1 MEMNNNRGVI
11 AAFFFVV
18 VGLGIYLLWIRESGL
33 WVQALVDYFNR
44 MPYRMVSLG
53 VILLVDLVFV
63 VSFLVNVI
71 EQKIS
76 GQRLRAAEKLG
87 QR

>member
-1 MEMNNNRGVI
+1 M
-11 AAFFFVV
+11 AFVFVV
-18 VGLGIYLLWIRESGL
+18 IGLGIYLMWTSDGGL
-33 WVQALVDYFNR
+33 WGEAVVDYFRR

-53 VILLVDLVFV
+53 IIVLVDLVFV
-63 VSFLVNVI
+63 VSFLANVI

>member
-1 MEMNNNRGVI
+1 MSNNRGIIV
-11 AAFFFVV
+11 AFLFVV
-18 VGLGIYLLWIRESGL
+18 IGLGIYLMWTRGGGL
-33 WVQALVDYFNR
+33 WGQAVLDYFGR

-53 VILLVDLVFV
+53 IILVVDVVFV
-63 VSFLVNVI
+63 VSFLVNVV

-87 QR
+87 RR